1 MNNKICNTKIEV
13 PTGITL
19 NDKDYINCLL
29 SNLKEMEKG
38 YLCAMIEASNEE
50 LYEVYKNT
58 LISLSDMQR
67 AVYEMMFRKGWYVL
81 EAEDNAKINEK
92 YNTLSTEY
100 SDLEFE

>member
-38 YLCAMIEASNEE
+38 YLCAMIEASNED
-50 LYEVYKNT
+50 LYEVYKDT
-58 LISLSDMQR
+58 LLALADMQR
-67 AVYEMMFRKGWYVL
+67 VVFEMMFRKGWYVL
-81 EAEDNAKINEK
+81 EAEADNKITEK

>member
-38 YLCAMIEASNEE
+38 YLCAMIEASNED
-50 LYEVYKNT
+50 LYEVYKDT
-58 LISLSDMQR
+58 LLALADMQR
-67 AVYEMMFRKGWYVL
+67 VVYEMMFRKGWYVL
-81 EAEDNAKINEK
+81 EAEADNKINEK